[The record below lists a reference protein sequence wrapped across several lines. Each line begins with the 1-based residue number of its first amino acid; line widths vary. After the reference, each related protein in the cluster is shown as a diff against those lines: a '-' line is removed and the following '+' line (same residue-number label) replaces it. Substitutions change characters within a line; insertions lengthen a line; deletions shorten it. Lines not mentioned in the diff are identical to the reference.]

1 MRNTPGCW
9 PRWGRGVFNDAGPVR
24 QVQRGGDPPTLCS
37 VAGWHRWPRPTEE
50 AAEAFSARL
59 SPETTRPEA
68 PTGGAA
74 SAARAGAGGFLRGGG
89 RGGGGRPGEQGL
101 ATPVSSV
108 SEGNAGPH
116 FIRPALGGEA
126 GALGVAGQEG
136 VKGPEGPEGSGL
148 NTGSSPPTARSRDSG
163 NAEAGRGQLSADA
176 AIFLRAGVG
185 GRAGPG
191 AAGLGPW
198 WVPGCSPPPK
208 PLACPPGTEGQSLCG
223 APGRKR
229 STWFRMRRG
238 RWRESAVLGRPGEE
252 IDGGQEG
259 GRPEC
264 GQCGQCWL
272 QATSGWR
279 WGRGGGRGEREGK
292 F

>member
-1 MRNTPGCW
+1 MRDPTSSVPLWVARLG
-9 PRWGRGVFNDAGPVR
+9 PLASRGRKGLRDQRGRGEWAEHQVVSPHR
-24 QVQRGGDPPTLCS
+24 QKPRLGECS
-37 VAGWHRWPRPTEE
+37 
-50 AAEAFSARL
+50 
-59 SPETTRPEA
+59 
-68 PTGGAA
+68 
-74 SAARAGAGGFLRGGG
+74 
-89 RGGGGRPGEQGL
+89 GRPW
-101 ATPVSSV
+101 
-108 SEGNAGPH
+108 
-116 FIRPALGGEA
+116 PAFCRRSDL
-126 GALGVAGQEG
+126 
-136 VKGPEGPEGSGL
+136 
-148 NTGSSPPTARSRDSG
+148 PPG
-163 NAEAGRGQLSADA
+163 W
-176 AIFLRAGVG
+176 G

-279 WGRGGGRGEREGK
+279 WGRGGGRGGEGREVLKKKKKTVGI